1 VLDHVA
7 VASATRRLL
16 ESDVSVP
23 TLRASS
29 IAVLAVLAAGCG
41 AGSIPEPRDAALAYA
56 DAAKRG
62 DADALYAMLG
72 TDGRKALTRD
82 EVGKLVHDQ
91 KDELA
96 ERAKAIE
103 APGVRFKTEASL
115 AYRDGEHAAL
125 ALEQGE
131 FRIIAADALP
141 AEAKTPTEALDQLRR
156 VLARRSY
163 AGLIRVLVP
172 RARAAIEEDLRT
184 MVEGLESPDGLEV
197 ETNGDTAT
205 VEVPGGHF
213 VRLRREGGVWHVED
227 FD

>member
-1 VLDHVA
+1 MSTKHALPA
-7 VASATRRLL
+7 LL
-16 ESDVSVP
+16 
-23 TLRASS
+23 
-29 IAVLAVLAAGCG
+29 LAALAAGCG
-41 AGSIPEPRDAALAYA
+41 VGSIPEPKDAALAYA

-62 DADALYAMLG
+62 DAAALYDMLG
-72 TDGRKALTRD
+72 ADGKKALTRQ
-82 EVGKLVHDQ
+82 EVDALVRDQ
-91 KDELA
+91 KAELA
-96 ERAKAIE
+96 ERGKSLE

-115 AYRDGEHAAL
+115 AYGDGEHAAL
-125 ALEQGE
+125 AIEQGE
-131 FRIIAADALP
+131 FRISAADALP

-172 RARAAIEEDLRT
+172 RARAAMEEDLRT

-197 ETNGDTAT
+197 DTNGDTAT